1 MELKSFKTFTREQ
14 REAVNRTSKGS
25 GSENYNCAAKVYSPF
40 RVRRSKRTGKFT
52 LR

>member
-14 REAVNRTSKGS
+14 REAVNRTSKSS
-25 GSENYNCAAKVYSPF
+25 GSDNYICAGKVYSPF